1 MKVLKQALIAA
12 VVVAITVYTLGI
24 GTLPLGTAGLGAIFT
39 SAAMQYAVM
48 TFVGTMIAGGI
59 GLLTSKGVEATRQN
73 FGTKLAGK
81 GAQVPRQIVYGQ
93 CRVGG
98 TVVKIETSG
107 TANNK
112 LHLAIV
118 LSGHEIESLEEVH
131 VNDVTLSTDEATV
144 SGEKVYTTNN
154 SAFTNTD
161 NDNAFASGR
170 LIRYTF
176 HSGTTDASDIHNN
189 NAVDGV
195 ANAALSSA
203 FPSTAKFQG
212 MAYVY
217 MEFIYDPEK
226 NARFPNLWFKVKG
239 KKVYDP
245 REAGHSASD
254 SATWE
259 WSDNPALIIRDYL
272 ADTTYGMKA
281 ATTELNDANS
291 SGGFHAAAVVCD
303 ENIAKASSGLTTYAV
318 TVSGGKFYLDGST
331 NPALTLTEGNSYR
344 FDQSDNTNSNHP
356 LKFSKT
362 SDGTHGGGTQY
373 NTGVIV
379 YGTAGSSGAYVE
391 ISIALNEDPLYY
403 YCANHSGMGNSAATS
418 SGQTEKRY
426 LANGFITA
434 ASEPAG
440 VFEGL
445 LTSCSGAISYVNG
458 KFNLFVGGT
467 QTASLTITDEDIL
480 GPVQVTTK
488 QGGGDLYNG
497 VKGIYVDET
506 QDYQGYES
514 PTYQDVNYLAEDTP
528 TGESTSY
535 YKKLLE
541 VQLPFTS
548 THTMA
553 QRLQRITLR
562 RQRQATTVNILTTL
576 EYMKLQPSDWVM
588 LTNSRLSYSAKTFEV
603 QSVNMEFG
611 ENEGVIFAATRL
623 LLQEIDT
630 DVYTY
635 QAAEAQQAAGPVISG
650 GSPAVAA
657 PTNLTVT
664 QLTKQE
670 GSNAKISVVVAWTNS
685 SDQRVQNTEVQWK
698 YNAESDSEYKTAV
711 TTASGEIIGGV
722 NVGSATFS
730 GSVKV
735 GEIFNV
741 RVRHIASDNI
751 VSDFSSVVNL
761 TIAQPDTITNSPPT
775 SVSASTG
782 KFGRIVVRFTAP
794 AIQSVTKVNVHY
806 STSSGFTPSS
816 STLYE
821 TVSVGASEIHT
832 VTLGEVDGLIYDTTY
847 YFKLNAE
854 NNYGTASTYSS
865 QVSANFDYL
874 TVGEFNLSS
883 GTGIEPIQKFAGT
896 LPTSE
901 TTEVIYSTS
910 NNILYR
916 WNGSEYVQT
925 VGATA
930 FSELSGTVQGTQIA
944 DSAISTAK
952 FASTIEPVTIVS
964 SVPASKST
972 DLVYNTTNN
981 LLYRWN
987 GSSYVSA
994 VGASSFSE
1002 LTGTAAT
1009 AQIADAAITAVKI
1022 GGNAVIAGKIASN
1035 AVTSAT
1041 IEALAVTAAKVAAS
1055 AIETA
1060 KIADG
1065 AVETGKLANLAAS
1078 EAKIAG
1084 NAITATKISDG
1095 AVETAKLDAG
1105 AVTAAK
1111 IDAGAVTTAKLDA
1124 EAVTTGK
1131 LDAGAVTTAKLDA
1144 LAVTAAKIEAGTIT
1158 ANEIKG
1164 GTITGAK
1171 IAATTIE
1178 AANIATDA
1186 VTAGKIDAGA
1196 VTTAKLDAGAVTTA
1210 KLDALAVEAG
1220 NIAAGAV
1227 QTAKLDAG
1235 AVTAAKIFTGA
1246 VTADKIDANAV
1257 TADKIDAGAVTAAK
1271 IVSNT
1276 SKEYGGSGSND
1287 FKFEFG
1293 TSTQIAGFTGAG
1305 ILRAG
1310 VSNGFG
1316 VGGLANAATSVASMG
1331 QQAHNSAEAYGSY
1344 WANSLALGGS
1354 THRSQAGLCNNTRAG
1369 IFADSASTINY
1380 THLCNGTYAVQTTG
1394 DVYVDGDITATGT
1407 ITPFTG
1413 MHDGLMADDVTPTA
1427 GDILTDSS
1435 VAIKRDI
1442 SNTLFVMAVSSS
1454 ANQSSIGIYAGDRAS
1469 DYVPVAARKERVP
1482 SGIHDPDLPERD
1494 STYNSVFTNRKVIVV
1509 NALGEGEVNVCGENG
1524 NIAAGDLIVTS
1535 STAGKGMKQS
1545 DDILRSYTVARA
1557 REGITFASASEVKLC
1572 ACIYLSG

>member
-1 MKVLKQALIAA
+1 MKVIKQALIAA
-12 VVVAITVYTLGI
+12 VVVAITIYTLGI

-48 TFVGTMIAGGI
+48 TFVGTMIAGGV

-118 LSGHEIESLEEVH
+118 LAGHEIESLEEVH
-131 VNDVTLSTDEATV
+131 VNDVTLTTSDATV
-144 SGEKVYTTNN
+144 SGEKVYTTTN

-245 REAGHSASD
+245 RSPSA
-254 SATWE
+254 AAA

-426 LANGFITA
+426 LANGFVTA

-480 GPVQVTTK
+480 GAVQVTTK

-576 EYMKLQPSDWVM
+576 EYMKLQPNDWVM

-611 ENEGVIFAATRL
+611 ENDGVVFAATRL

-657 PTNLTVT
+657 PTSLAVT

-670 GSNAKISVVVAWTNS
+670 GSNAKISVIVSWTNS
-685 SDQRVQNTEVQWK
+685 TDQRVQNTEVQWK
-698 YNAESDSEYKTAV
+698 YNAESDSEYKTAGM
-711 TTASGEIIGGV
+711 AGKGETK
-722 NVGSATFS
+722 ATFS

-821 TVSVGASEIHT
+821 TVSVGASEIRA
-832 VTLGEVDGLIYDTTY
+832 VTLGETDGLSYGTTY

-883 GTGIEPIQKFAGT
+883 NTGIEPIQKFTGT

-994 VGASSFSE
+994 VGASAFSE
-1002 LTGTAAT
+1002 LTGTAST

-1022 GGNAVIAGKIASN
+1022 GSAAVIAGKIAN
-1035 AVTSAT
+1035 DAVTSAT

-1065 AVETGKLANLAAS
+1065 AVATGKLADLAGT

-1111 IDAGAVTTAKLDA
+1111 ITAGTITGTEIAGTTIVAGNIASGAVTTAKLDA
-1124 EAVTTGK
+1124 N
-1131 LDAGAVTTAKLDA
+1131 
-1144 LAVTAAKIEAGTIT
+1144 AVTAAKIEAGTIT
-1158 ANEIKG
+1158 AAEIAG
-1164 GTITGAK
+1164 STITGAK

-1178 AANIATDA
+1178 AGNIATNA
-1186 VTAGKIDAGA
+1186 VTAAKVNAGA
-1196 VTTAKLDAGAVTTA
+1196 ITTAKLDAGAVTTA

-1235 AVTAAKIFTGA
+1235 AVTAAKIGA
-1246 VTADKIDANAV
+1246 GAITADKIDANAV
-1257 TADKIDAGAVTAAK
+1257 TAAKIDANAITVAK
-1271 IVSNT
+1271 LVSNS
-1276 SKEYGGSGSND
+1276 SKEYGGSGSTD

-1293 TSTQIAGFTGAG
+1293 TSTQVAGFTGAG

-1310 VSNGFG
+1310 ISNGFG
-1316 VGGLANAATSVASMG
+1316 VGALANAATSVASMG
-1331 QQAHNSAEAYGSY
+1331 QQAHNSSEAYGSY

-1524 NIAAGDLIVTS
+1524 NIAVGDLIVTS